1 LAWVPNEPDQA
12 HRPAD
17 IGGQEVKVRGYK
29 VSKNKAVDPTQG
41 ATNSVGPYTVYAA
54 GGLFTQHE
62 LATNVLIKE
71 AVWRLSN
78 GQFQLVLP
86 QSREMRELNRP
97 DVEAHLR
104 NVDLLEVVKADIVM
118 ARFDG
123 LELDSGTVVEFTVA
137 KILGKPSV
145 VLRCDF
151 RRLYGKGLS
160 EPYNLMVK
168 SWPRTVEVH
177 IDSYLANA
185 GLLAEEL
192 NALGDSGTFQAT
204 MKAELNAVRK
214 GVDEIAKEVIDG
226 LEAAIKMESPY
237 PPEHQEIVY
246 KALRYSPGHGFDQL
260 LTENELDGIIGRLRT
275 NGTL

>member
-1 LAWVPNEPDQA
+1 MN
-12 HRPAD
+12 
-17 IGGQEVKVRGYK
+17 K
-29 VSKNKAVDPTQG
+29 SKAVDPTQG
-41 ATNSVGPYTVYAA
+41 VTNSVGPYTVYAA
-54 GGLFTQHE
+54 GGLFTEHE

-71 AVWRLSN
+71 AIWRLSN

-97 DVEAHLR
+97 DVEARLR
-104 NVDLLEVVKADIVM
+104 NVDLLEVVEADIVM

-137 KILGKPSV
+137 KSLGKPTV
-145 VLRCDF
+145 ILRCDF

-160 EPYNLMVK
+160 EPYNLMLK

-177 IDSYLANA
+177 IDSYLVNA

-192 NALGDSGTFQAT
+192 EGLGDSGTFQAM
-204 MKAELNAVRK
+204 MKAELNVVQK
-214 GVDEIAKEVIDG
+214 GVDEIADKVIDG
-226 LEAAIKMESPY
+226 LEAVIKMKSPY
-237 PPEHQEIVY
+237 PPEYREIVY
-246 KALRYSPGHGFDQL
+246 KALRYSPGSGFDQL
-260 LTENELDGIIGRLRT
+260 LTDSELDEIIHRLRI

>member
-1 LAWVPNEPDQA
+1 MNE
-12 HRPAD
+12 
-17 IGGQEVKVRGYK
+17 
-29 VSKNKAVDPTQG
+29 SKAVDPAQG
-41 ATNSVGPYTVYAA
+41 AADSVGSYTVYAA
-54 GGLFTQHE
+54 GELFTQHE

-71 AVWRLSN
+71 AVWRLSD

-137 KILGKPSV
+137 KILGKPTV

-151 RRLYGKGLS
+151 RRLYGEGLS

-168 SWPRTVEVH
+168 NWPRTVEVH
-177 IDSYLANA
+177 IDSYLTNA

-192 NALGDSGTFQAT
+192 KVLGDSATSQAT
-204 MKAELNAVRK
+204 MKAELNAVQK
-214 GVDEIAKEVIDG
+214 GVDEIADKVIDG
-226 LEAAIKMESPY
+226 LEAVIAMKSPY
-237 PPEHQEIVY
+237 PPEYQENVY
-246 KALRYSPGHGFDQL
+246 KALRYSLGSGFDQL
-260 LTENELDGIIGRLRT
+260 LTENELDEIIGRLRT

>member
-1 LAWVPNEPDQA
+1 MN
-12 HRPAD
+12 
-17 IGGQEVKVRGYK
+17 K
-29 VSKNKAVDPTQG
+29 SKAVDPTQG

-54 GGLFTQHE
+54 GGLFTEHE

-71 AVWRLSN
+71 AIWRLSN

-97 DVEAHLR
+97 DVEARLR
-104 NVDLLEVVKADIVM
+104 NVDLLEVVEADIVM

-137 KILGKPSV
+137 KSLGKPTV
-145 VLRCDF
+145 ILRCDF

-160 EPYNLMVK
+160 EPYNLMLK

-177 IDSYLANA
+177 IDSYLVNA

-192 NALGDSGTFQAT
+192 EGLGDSGTFQAM
-204 MKAELNAVRK
+204 MKAELNVAQK
-214 GVDEIAKEVIDG
+214 GVDEIADKVIDG
-226 LEAAIKMESPY
+226 LEAVIKMKSPY
-237 PPEHQEIVY
+237 PPEYREIVY
-246 KALRYSPGHGFDQL
+246 KALRYSPGSGFDQL
-260 LTENELDGIIGRLRT
+260 LTNSELDEIIHRLRI

>member
-1 LAWVPNEPDQA
+1 MN
-12 HRPAD
+12 
-17 IGGQEVKVRGYK
+17 K
-29 VSKNKAVDPTQG
+29 SKAVDPTQ
-41 ATNSVGPYTVYAA
+41 AVTNPVGPYSVYAA

-71 AVWRLSN
+71 AVWRLSD

-86 QSREMRELNRP
+86 QSREMRALNRP

-104 NVDLLEVVKADIVM
+104 NVDLMEVVKADIVM

-137 KILGKPSV
+137 KSLGKPTV

-151 RRLYGKGLS
+151 RRLYGEGLS

-185 GLLAEEL
+185 ALLAKEL
-192 NALGDSGTFQAT
+192 EAPGASGAFQAT
-204 MKAELNAVRK
+204 MKAELNAVQE
-214 GVDEIAKEVIDG
+214 GVDEIAKKVIDG
-226 LEAAIKMESPY
+226 LEAVIAMKSPY
-237 PPEHQEIVY
+237 PPEYQEIVY
-246 KALRYSPGHGFDQL
+246 KALRYSVGSGFDQL
-260 LTENELDGIIGRLRT
+260 LTENELDEIIGRLRT